1 MKILLVILSLLVL
14 TGCKK
19 EEVQEVIPEQPKK
32 ISIKPNTNI
41 LIDIGL
47 PQKPENF
54 YVTYEVTESYEES
67 LGFKRIEYNS
77 NKYLNEISVRLVN
90 RNITQN
96 QATLYVILY
105 NKGKIVDYITERTVL
120 FPFELEPIKITPN
133 TNINYDDYD
142 IFIK

>member
-1 MKILLVILSLLVL
+1 MNYSFFFKSDDIIFE
-14 TGCKK
+14 KYK
-19 EEVQEVIPEQPKK
+19 EIEQ
-32 ISIKPNTNI
+32 IKPNTNI

-67 LGFKRIEYNS
+67 FERKRIEYIS

-96 QATLYVILY
+96 QATLYVVLY
-105 NKGKIVDYITERTVL
+105 NKGKIVDYITERIVL